1 MAAKKKVQFYGQ
13 QKPSDKTVAKHVK
26 ILEQV
31 ARKNKGKLP
40 TYTTLEK
47 NGLFRSYEIMQMFP
61 ARFKH
66 IERRFGR

>member
-13 QKPSDKTVAKHVK
+13 QKPSEKTVAKHVK

-31 ARKNKGKLP
+31 ARKNHGKLP
-40 TYTTLEK
+40 TYSTLNK